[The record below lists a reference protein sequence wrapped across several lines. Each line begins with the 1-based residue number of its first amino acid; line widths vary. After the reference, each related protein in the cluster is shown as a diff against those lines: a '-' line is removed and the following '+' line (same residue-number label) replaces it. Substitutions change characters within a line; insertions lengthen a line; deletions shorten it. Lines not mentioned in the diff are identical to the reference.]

1 MTVYVPE
8 LVTLARRFADALDTF
23 VPHLAQDA
31 RVGLPGDVD
40 DAMGV
45 LIERG
50 ASYGVPISDDL
61 RRDLLAELAGGD
73 WEDWFVAEARAALGR
88 MPRASNAPAA

>member
-1 MTVYVPE
+1 M
-8 LVTLARRFADALDTF
+8 ADALVQLADRF
-23 VPHLAQDA
+23 AAALDALVPRLSQDA
-31 RVGLPGDVD
+31 QIYIPGDLD
-40 DAMGV
+40 EAMGV

-61 RRDLLAELAGGD
+61 RRDLLAEFAGGD